1 MLAAVL
7 AGAVM
12 TSGQP
17 ALIHADAAI
26 SPGGSGGI
34 VLQLG
39 ELAVK
44 VNGEDRKLEAAPM
57 LSGDTTLVP
66 LRFIAEAL
74 GAAVTWEEATRTA
87 VLETGGATVRL
98 TVDAAAAIVN
108 GQPKELAAA
117 PLISGET
124 LMVPL
129 RIIGESFGREVGYDG
144 VTKRISISAPSVQSE
159 AMPEGG
165 AATPS
170 TGPEAAKETTTKTGE
185 ATGLKQLKHPQVMT
199 FRGVLGM
206 SANVYQTPSSRYI
219 GSMWGP
225 TYKETLGMVVDKN
238 NNVYL
243 LHKDTS
249 FGPIGNGGYVID
261 KIDPTFSERVQE
273 NRVFGEQFAFEYT
286 QSDIKRKYSSN
297 NFLPEKLIYND
308 KTDKVYV
315 YGKNTDP
322 DYKFGAMLYEV
333 FPKVSLTA
341 SLTVSANSPLGG
353 NFVTFGDDQTIY
365 ISDIGGGEIFEIKPG
380 GMPQRY
386 SFIKDGTPT
395 ERRLHAIYNKGL
407 IVFDSSDSKL
417 RKYSSAGGEVLQT
430 IEAKEVLGMTDYK
443 GKLYIASDNKVSEI
457 SADGTIS
464 EWLNMQDINFM
475 EGLYNQ
481 ETKSM
486 DPSPPNLAEAGP
498 NSLVNY
504 SSSSDEKDSKQVGWT
519 ASYGLYAIYP
529 TKALKLHL
537 FGFNREGQLWAFDRE
552 THYIR
557 SIQEQ

>member
-1 MLAAVL
+1 
-7 AGAVM
+7 M
-12 TSGQP
+12 TLGQP

-165 AATPS
+165 AATPT

-199 FRGVLGM
+199 FSGVLGM
-206 SANVYQTPSSRYI
+206 SNTSAYKSRLALV
-219 GSMWGP
+219 P
-225 TYKETLGMVVDKN
+225 FKKTLDMAVDRH

-243 LHKDTS
+243 LHEEPSTYYQEYGT
-249 FGPIGNGGYVID
+249 FLID
-261 KIDPTFSERVQE
+261 KIDPSFSDKVQG
-273 NRVFGEQFAFEYT
+273 NRVFDGKFTFTYT
-286 QSDIKRKYSSN
+286 TSGVERKFTSSE
-297 NFLPEKLIYND
+297 FVPEKLVYNE

-315 YGKNTDP
+315 YGKNRDK
-322 DYKFGAMLYEV
+322 DYKFGGLLFEV
-333 FPKVSLTA
+333 FPDVALAA
-341 SLTVSANSPLGG
+341 SVPASSNTPLGG
-353 NFVTFGDDQTIY
+353 NFVTFRDDGTIY
-365 ISDIGGGEIFEIKPG
+365 VSDIGSGEIFEIKPDG
-380 GMPQRY
+380 KAERY
-386 SFIKDGTPT
+386 TFIKDGATP
-395 ERRLHAIYNKGL
+395 ERKLQAIYKDGL
-407 IVFDSSDSKL
+407 IVYDSLDGKV
-417 RKYSSAGGEVLQT
+417 RKYTPSATTVLST
-430 IEAKEVLGMTDYK
+430 IDAKEVYGMTDYK
-443 GKLYIASDNKVSEI
+443 GRLYVATDDKVSEI
-457 SADGTIS
+457 STDGTVTP
-464 EWLNMQDINFM
+464 WLNMLDVNYM
-475 EGLYNQ
+475 DGLYNQ
-481 ETKSM
+481 ATKTM
-486 DPSPPNLAEAGP
+486 DPSPTKTGLIVSKPNEPKSNDPQDVMASRAGEM
-498 NSLVNY
+498 VTTRIY
-504 SSSSDEKDSKQVGWT
+504 DF
-519 ASYGLYAIYP
+519 YP
-529 TKALKLHL
+529 TKALKLRL